1 MEPTNSIHSVDGPS
15 PTQNVQDGCKDRP
28 FLQDLLPT
36 HVHEPTEASPQ
47 IPDNAIIL
55 TFENHERLMRAA
67 EERGMT
73 PAQLVSEAIEAILSN
88 RLRRRPGPPKGRS
101 LKPPKEGAWTPLI
114 LRAEMNRTGINAA
127 KLSKLLGVSHT
138 CIQKW
143 LKKGIPNQREDML
156 NTIFEKSKF

>member
-1 MEPTNSIHSVDGPS
+1 MKSRDAMGSTNSIH
-15 PTQNVQDGCKDRP
+15 DRP

-36 HVHEPTEASPQ
+36 HVHEHTEGDPQ
-47 IPDNAIIL
+47 IPDNAILL

-67 EERGMT
+67 EDRGMT
-73 PAQLVSEAIEAILSN
+73 PAQLVSEAIEAILAN

-127 KLSKLLGVSHT
+127 KLSTLLGVSHT
-138 CIQKW
+138 SIHKW
-143 LKKGIPNQREDML
+143 LKKGIPSEREGSL
-156 NTIFEKSKF
+156 NKIFEKIRDNQK